1 LISEYSQKAEAR
13 LGSRRIELG
22 EWVML
27 AHEAEEKSHFF
38 EAAVYYHIAALASTP
53 GPMARTYE
61 VLSEEM
67 QERMAFGWGG
77 WD

>member
-1 LISEYSQKAEAR
+1 
-13 LGSRRIELG
+13 
-22 EWVML
+22 ML